1 MVVAMQT
8 LHSGGLGVSPGSAA
22 QQWSEL
28 VLTPSVPPFP
38 LLSGEGSP
46 SEL

>member
-1 MVVAMQT
+1 MVAALQT
-8 LHSGGLGVSPGSAA
+8 LHSGGLGVSPGSAT
-22 QQWSEL
+22 QQWGEV
-28 VLTPSVPPFP
+28 VLTPSMPPFP